1 MSRETGREGTEASE
15 AWREAGR
22 DMVVESGGA
31 PRRRRAG
38 QLGQLALGLVL
49 AFGLSLADAVHSEG
63 VSRSKLERWI
73 S

>member
-1 MSRETGREGTEASE
+1 MSREPGREGTEASE

-22 DMVVESGGA
+22 DMVGVGA
-31 PRRRRAG
+31 PRRREG

>member
-1 MSRETGREGTEASE
+1 MSREPGREGTEASE

-22 DMVVESGGA
+22 DMVGVGA
-31 PRRRRAG
+31 PRRREG

-49 AFGLSLADAVHSEG
+49 AFFGGVARITDAVQA
-63 VSRSKLERWI
+63 ERQARALRI